1 MVVTILKILGTQ
13 QTLNNRAFEIYVAGC
28 NAKPHCPGCHNPE
41 SWSYDNGV
49 EYTDEYSSELVEK
62 IMLFGGM
69 ITNIWI
75 LGGEP
80 MDQEPSDMLDLLI
93 SLHYTG
99 RKIWM
104 FTRYEFDKIPN
115 KFKKYLDYIKTGS
128 YNPDLKTDDKV
139 VRGVKLATSNQ
150 DIWMKMKEG
159 WQKADV

>member
-1 MVVTILKILGTQ
+1 
-13 QTLNNRAFEIYVAGC
+13 
-28 NAKPHCPGCHNPE
+28 
-41 SWSYDNGV
+41 
-49 EYTDEYSSELVEK
+49 
-62 IMLFGGM
+62 
-69 ITNIWI
+69 
-75 LGGEP
+75 

-93 SLHYTG
+93 TLHYTG

-150 DIWMKMKEG
+150 DIWMKTKEG